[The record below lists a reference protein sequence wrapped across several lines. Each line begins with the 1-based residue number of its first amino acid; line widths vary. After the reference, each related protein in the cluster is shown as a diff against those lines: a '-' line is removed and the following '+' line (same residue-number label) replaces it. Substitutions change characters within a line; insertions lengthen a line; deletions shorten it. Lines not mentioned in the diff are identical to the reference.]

1 MRKAL
6 IMTVF
11 WGVTLAGQSADRA
24 RPERVVQN
32 EADPI
37 TDKLRL
43 EIVRTQRDMLLA
55 DAKMKEA
62 AERYMAAKAEAEGL
76 QKTLADKVVEAG
88 KACGD
93 KKVFDTGRLAC
104 VEKPAGKEQH

>member
-1 MRKAL
+1 
-6 IMTVF
+6 
-11 WGVTLAGQSADRA
+11 
-24 RPERVVQN
+24 
-32 EADPI
+32 
-37 TDKLRL
+37 
-43 EIVRTQRDMLLA
+43 
-55 DAKMKEA
+55 MKEA

-104 VEKPAGKEQH
+104 VEKPAGKEQR